1 MRWLPRIAAALFGLF
16 AVLILGLWV
25 RYGGGEH
32 FEDRTTDPELPA
44 SALEVVANLDWPA
57 GNIAVSEEGRVFF
70 SFHPEANPP
79 IQVAEL
85 VDGEP
90 VPYPPELP
98 EELAYQ
104 SVLSLRIDRQG
115 RLWVLD
121 NANHGTGTPRLL
133 AFDLATGEVANRF
146 DFPPKIAGPGSHL
159 NDFQVSPDGRRIYIA
174 EASIFGKTPALVV
187 HDVEAGESRR
197 LLEGHESVTP
207 EHYVPVVQ
215 GREMIVFGIFAI
227 RPGVDSIALDRRA
240 EWLYF
245 APVTNN
251 HMYRVRR
258 ADLDDTS
265 LSPDALAARVERFAL
280 KTMSDGITTDLDDNV
295 YLSDPDESAIVLL
308 QPDGSLRTL
317 LKDPLLRWPDGFS
330 FGPDGWLYVTCSAL
344 HHVIMRSRSHLRS
357 QAPYQIFR
365 FRPGPAGIPGH

>member
-1 MRWLPRIAAALFGLF
+1 
-16 AVLILGLWV
+16 
-25 RYGGGEH
+25 
-32 FEDRTTDPELPA
+32 
-44 SALEVVANLDWPA
+44 
-57 GNIAVSEEGRVFF
+57 
-70 SFHPEANPP
+70 
-79 IQVAEL
+79 VAEL
-85 VDGEP
+85 VSGQP
-90 VPYPPELP
+90 VPYPAQLP

-133 AFDLATGEVANRF
+133 AFDLATGEVAYRY
-146 DFPPKIAGPGSHL
+146 DFPPEIAGLGSHL

-187 HDVEAGESRR
+187 HDVESSESRR

-227 RPGVDSIALDRRA
+227 RPGVDSIALDRRG

-258 ADLDDTS
+258 TDLDDTS

-280 KTMSDGITTDLDDNV
+280 KTMSDGITTDLDDNI

-344 HHVIMRSRSHLRS
+344 HHVIMRSGSHLRS

>member
-1 MRWLPRIAAALFGLF
+1 MRWLARTAAAIFGLL
-16 AVLILGLWV
+16 AVLVLGLWV

-44 SALEVVANLDWPA
+44 SALEVVADLDWPP

-70 SFHPEANPP
+70 SFHPEAGPP
-79 IQVAEL
+79 VQVAEL

-90 VPYPPELP
+90 VPYPPQLP

-133 AFDLATGEVANRF
+133 AFDLASGEVAYRF
-146 DFPPKIAGPGSHL
+146 DFPPEIAGPGSHL

-227 RPGVDSIALDRRA
+227 RPGVDSIALDRRG

-245 APVTNN
+245 APVTSN

-258 ADLDDTS
+258 ADLDDPS
-265 LSPDALAARVERFAL
+265 LSPDQLAARVERFAL

-344 HHVIMRSRSHLRS
+344 HHVIMRSGSHLRS

-365 FRPGPAGIPGH
+365 FRPGPLGIPGH